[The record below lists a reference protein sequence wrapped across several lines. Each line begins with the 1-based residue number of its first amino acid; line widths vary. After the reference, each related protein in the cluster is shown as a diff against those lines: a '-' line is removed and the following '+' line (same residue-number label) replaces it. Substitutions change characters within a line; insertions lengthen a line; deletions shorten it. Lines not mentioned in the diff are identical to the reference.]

1 MKGEARGIA
10 NAFYTTMD
18 AIFLQVFGADA
29 NPHAIYI
36 HPEEE
41 TEEKKNETRLHRPG
55 GSVML
60 AE

>member
-29 NPHAIYI
+29 NPHAI
-36 HPEEE
+36 
-41 TEEKKNETRLHRPG
+41 
-55 GSVML
+55 
-60 AE
+60 